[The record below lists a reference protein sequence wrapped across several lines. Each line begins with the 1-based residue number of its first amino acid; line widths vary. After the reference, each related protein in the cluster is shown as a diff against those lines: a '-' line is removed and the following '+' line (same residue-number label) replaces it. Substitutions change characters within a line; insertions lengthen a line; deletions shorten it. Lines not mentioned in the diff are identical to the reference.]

1 MNKNNSLINFAEIRS
16 GALLHP
22 AQGRQLATHYLAVAG
37 TLFCLM
43 LVAAAN
49 AAEPARAAIASAHPL
64 ATAAG
69 ERMLARGGN
78 ACDAAVAVAAA
89 LAVVE
94 PYSSGLGGGG
104 FFLLHRAADG
114 RQVMVDARELAPQA
128 IRPEHFFDISGHP
141 KEGATVR
148 GGTAAAIPGVPA
160 ALDHLTHN
168 CATMPL
174 TQTLEPAI
182 QLARDGFRVDRR
194 YARIAQLREPLLR
207 STPET
212 MVFLDNGRA
221 PEPGFVLRQPRL
233 AATLERI
240 AREGAAAA
248 FYRGAVARGMVD
260 AVNAAGGA
268 WQLSDLENYR
278 VIEREPLRFTHRGA
292 TITAAALPSA
302 GGIALAQIFGIL
314 GHFPAGDAHDPRT
327 AHLVVEA
334 LRQAF
339 RDRSL
344 LGDPDHV
351 SIPLARILDESR
363 IKKQAAGID
372 PQRAS
377 VLPPATAADA
387 GGSGNTTHFSIIDAA
402 GNRVAATLTI
412 NLLFGS
418 GVVGRGSGV
427 LLNNEMD
434 DFTLRADMA
443 NSFRLRGGE
452 ANVMAPGK
460 RPLSSMTPAFV
471 EDDKGVLV
479 LGAPGGS
486 RIISQ
491 VLLVA
496 MEYLRHPVVDLHRL
510 VALPRY
516 HHQYW
521 PDRLEIEPEGFSAGW
536 KTAMEGMGHRLHV
549 VNRRWGNL
557 QAVFQ
562 PAGGG
567 TSQAASDPRGSDVA
581 WY

>member
-1 MNKNNSLINFAEIRS
+1 MNKNKYLYISIEIGS
-16 GALLHP
+16 GFTERHIRLR
-22 AQGRQLATHYLAVAG
+22 QGVTRYVAAGVAWLCLTLAVA
-37 TLFCLM
+37 
-43 LVAAAN
+43 AH
-49 AAEPARAAIASAHPL
+49 AAEPRRAAIASAHPL
-64 ATAAG
+64 ATVAG
-69 ERMLARGGN
+69 EHMLARGGS

-104 FFLLHRAADG
+104 FFLLHRATDG
-114 RQVMVDARELAPQA
+114 RQLMVDAREVAPQA
-128 IRPEHFFDISGHP
+128 LRREHFFDAAGQP
-141 KEGATVR
+141 RKGATVR
-148 GGTAAAIPGVPA
+148 GGTAVAIPGVPA
-160 ALDHLTHN
+160 ALDHLTRH

-174 TQTLEPAI
+174 AQTLEPAI
-182 QLARDGFRVDRR
+182 RLARDGFAVDRR
-194 YARIAQLREPLLR
+194 YARIAKMRESLLQAN
-207 STPET
+207 PET
-212 MVFLDNGRA
+212 LLFLDRGRA
-221 PEPGFVLRQPRL
+221 PEPGFVLRQPEL

-248 FYRGAVARGMVD
+248 FYRGPVARGMVD

-268 WQLSDLENYR
+268 WQLSDLESYR
-278 VIEREPLRFTHRGA
+278 VIEREPLRFAYRGA

-302 GGIALAQIFGIL
+302 GGVALAQVFGIL
-314 GHFPAGDAHDPRT
+314 GHFPVGDAHDPRT

-334 LRQAF
+334 LRRAF
-339 RDRSL
+339 RDRSQ

-351 SIPLARILDESR
+351 PIPLARILDDGRTKE
-363 IKKQAAGID
+363 QAVAID
-372 PQRAS
+372 PRRAS
-377 VLPPATAADA
+377 VLSHADGGST

-418 GVVGRGSGV
+418 GLMGRGSGV

-434 DFTLRADMA
+434 DFTLRADLA
-443 NSFRLRGGE
+443 NSFRLRGGV
-452 ANVMAPGK
+452 ANAMAPGK

-496 MEYLRHPVVDLHRL
+496 MEYLRLPVVDLHRL
-510 VALPRY
+510 VGLPRY

-521 PDRLEIEPEGFSAGW
+521 PDRIEIEPEGFSAGW
-536 KTAMEGMGHRLHV
+536 KAEMEGMGHRLETA
-549 VNRRWGNL
+549 NRRWGNL

-562 PAGGG
+562 PRGGG
-567 TSQAASDPRGSDVA
+567 AAQAASDPRGGDVA

>member
-1 MNKNNSLINFAEIRS
+1 MNKNIYLYKFIKIISGFAGQSADPRRMTKS
-16 GALLHP
+16 P
-22 AQGRQLATHYLAVAG
+22 LAGV
-37 TLFCLM
+37 CLCAT
-43 LVAAAN
+43 LVATAHAAD
-49 AAEPARAAIASAHPL
+49 PARAVIATAHPL

-69 ERMLARGGN
+69 EHMLARGGN
-78 ACDAAVAVAAA
+78 ACDAAIAVAAA

-114 RQVMVDARELAPQA
+114 LQVMVDAREVAPQA
-128 IRPEHFFDISGHP
+128 MRREHFFDPSGNP
-141 KEGATVR
+141 REAATVR
-148 GGTAAAIPGVPA
+148 GGTAAGIPGVPA
-160 ALDHLTHN
+160 ALDHLTES

-174 TQTLEPAI
+174 VQTLAPAI
-182 QLARDGFRVDRR
+182 RLAREGFRVDRR
-194 YARIAQLREPLLR
+194 YARIAQMRESLLR
-207 STPET
+207 ASPGT

-240 AREGAAAA
+240 AHEGAAAA
-248 FYRGAVARGMVD
+248 FYRGPVARGMVE
-260 AVNAAGGA
+260 AVNAAGGF
-268 WQLSDLENYR
+268 WQLSDLEDYR
-278 VIEREPLRFTHRGA
+278 VIEREPLRFAYRGA

-302 GGIALAQIFGIL
+302 GGIALAQVFGIL
-314 GHFPAGDAHDPRT
+314 GRFSAGEVHDPRT

-334 LRQAF
+334 LRRAF
-339 RDRSL
+339 HDRRL

-351 SIPLARILDESR
+351 SIPLARLLDEKR
-363 IKKQAAGID
+363 LEQYAAGID
-372 PQRAS
+372 PLRAS
-377 VLPPATAADA
+377 AMASA
-387 GGSGNTTHFSIIDAA
+387 GNEGVGSENTTHFSIIDAA

-434 DFTLRADMA
+434 DFTLRADLE
-443 NSFRLRGGE
+443 NSFRLRGGG
-452 ANVMAPGK
+452 ANSMAPGK

-471 EDDKGVLV
+471 EDHKGVLV

-496 MEYLRHPVVDLHRL
+496 MEYLRQPVVDLRRL

-521 PDRLEIEPEGFSAGW
+521 PDRIEIEPEGFSDEW
-536 KTAMEGMGHRLHV
+536 RNAMNGMGHRLHV

-562 PAGGG
+562 PKGSGAAQ
-567 TSQAASDPRGSDVA
+567 TASDPRGGDVA